1 MENNKRY
8 DNHLELLGWAVGGK
22 WGIERYLYTLHRITG
37 VGILLFFMIHIF
49 ASSGRVFGP
58 ESWKITMIVLQNPVL
73 KIGEAFVFIGF
84 AFHALNGIRLIL
96 IELGFMVGK
105 PEQPVYPYQSSLD
118 VQRSLRTV
126 VMIIAAI
133 LIVVGGID
141 IFFLA

>member
-37 VGILLFFMIHIF
+37 VGILLFFIIHIF

-58 ESWKITMIVLQNPVL
+58 ESGKITMIVLQNPIL